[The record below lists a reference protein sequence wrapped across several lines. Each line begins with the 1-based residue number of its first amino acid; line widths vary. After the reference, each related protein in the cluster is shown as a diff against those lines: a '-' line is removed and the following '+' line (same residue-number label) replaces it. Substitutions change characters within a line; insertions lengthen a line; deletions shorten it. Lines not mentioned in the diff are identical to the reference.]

1 MNSDGQF
8 EEKKDLTGDADV
20 KIPQAD
26 SLAASTGGLA
36 SAIDLLM
43 GLEKQCRVGND
54 LTTLKRV
61 VLHSVQLCKKCGDYE
76 KLIDTL
82 NFIVKRRSQKNAA
95 ITEIVKEAIGYVDE
109 APDEDIKI
117 KLVICLRDITDGR
130 IYVEAQRAR
139 LTLTLS
145 KMHEAKQDIE
155 KASAV
160 LQEVHVETYGSLSKR
175 EKLEFILEQIRLTL
189 AKKDWVRA
197 YIVSQ
202 KVNRKVFADEGFG
215 DLKIRF
221 FTLMVEYFR
230 SQQDA
235 FQLCTSYNEIFR
247 TPSIQEDE
255 AQWKD
260 ALKATVVFLLLS
272 PYSPEQQTMLYGIAE
287 NDKVE
292 GVEGLG
298 GILKLWTRKE
308 IIRAGWGEQE
318 LLSMPVVSEGEMSTH
333 WDETMQT
340 RVVQHNIRV
349 VSGYYQRIQGKRLA
363 ELLSLSS
370 QDLEKH
376 LSNMVSDGD
385 IYAKIDRPNDLIRFS
400 KQKSSEE
407 ILSDWAS
414 DITSLLNLVEATT
427 HSISKEMMV

>member
-8 EEKKDLTGDADV
+8 EEKKDLTADADV

-26 SLAASTGGLA
+26 ALAASAGGLA
-36 SAIDLLM
+36 SGIDLLM

-61 VLHSVQLCKKCGDYE
+61 VLHAIQLCKKSGDYE

-95 ITEIVKEAIGYVDE
+95 ITEIVKEAIKYIDE
-109 APDEDIKI
+109 APDEDVKI
-117 KLVICLRDITDGR
+117 KLVVCLRDITDGR

-145 KMHEAKQDIE
+145 AMYEAKADIE
-155 KASAV
+155 NASAV
-160 LQEVHVETYGSLSKR
+160 LQDVHVETYGSLSKR

-230 SQQDA
+230 SQKDA
-235 FQLCTSYNEIFR
+235 FQLCSSYNEIFR
-247 TPSIQEDE
+247 TPSVQADE
-255 AQWKD
+255 AQWKE
-260 ALKATVVFLLLS
+260 ALKATVVFLFLS
-272 PYSPEQQTMLYGIAE
+272 PYSPEQQDMLHRLSQDE
-287 NDKVE
+287 KVE

-318 LLSMPVVSEGEMSTH
+318 LLSMPVVAEGEMSKH
-333 WDETMQT
+333 WGETMNT

-363 ELLSLSS
+363 ELLSLGAEEV
-370 QDLEKH
+370 EKN